1 MLSPV
6 SLNLL
11 QYYPAANGTGT
22 SNNLT
27 TTASNKDNID
37 QFLGRVD
44 QNIGNKI
51 RLYVRYNWHDSLN
64 TSIGAIPATGITQPR
79 VNKNT
84 LFTYTHTLKPNLFND
99 FRIGYHRLDFDTLN
113 QFSVNGQNDAG
124 TSLGIP
130 GFDGDTR
137 YSNPGLPSV
146 NVSNFGGLGTGGSNW
161 YQFDTTFQASDVLAW
176 NRGSHNVRAGFDLR
190 RLATGRR
197 AANDP
202 RGLFNFTG
210 DMSSY
215 SMADF
220 MLGIP
225 RTVIP
230 PTDQIQG
237 HVGGWRNGF
246 FINDNWQAKRNLTL
260 SLGLRYER
268 STPVQTY
275 AGVADMLAED
285 FLTIIPSPNLADYPV
300 KGFQFTEA
308 NNKDWA
314 PRLGATYRFGE
325 KTVLRA
331 GYGIYYNPNQMNSF
345 TFLTNNPPLAVVS
358 TYTNDLTN
366 PTLSFDHPLGVA
378 GPAAAPDMISP
389 TRNLPNARKDQWS
402 FDVQRELWASG
413 AVDIQYLG
421 LQHEPPG
428 SQLLQQ
434 HADAG
439 CWRGRSAPANL
450 AVQEPPHH
458 PERSHRRL

>member
-1 MLSPV
+1 MC
-6 SLNLL
+6 
-11 QYYPAANGTGT
+11 ATTG
-22 SNNLT
+22 
-27 TTASNKDNID
+27 TTASIP
-37 QFLGRVD
+37 
-44 QNIGNKI
+44 
-51 RLYVRYNWHDSLN
+51 
-64 TSIGAIPATGITQPR
+64 SIGAIPATGVTQPR

-99 FRIGYHRLDFDTLN
+99 FRIGYHRLDFNTLN
-113 QFSVNGQNDAG
+113 QFLVNDQAG
-124 TSLGIP
+124 SGTALGIP
-130 GFDGDTR
+130 GFDGDTK
-137 YSNPGLPSV
+137 YDNPGIPSV
-146 NVSNFGGLGTGGSNW
+146 NVSTFSSLAAGGTNW

-176 NRGSHNVRAGFDLR
+176 NRGSHNVRTGFDLR
-190 RLATGRR
+190 RLATGRQ

-210 DMSSY
+210 DISGY
-215 SMADF
+215 SVADF
-220 MLGIP
+220 MLGLP

-246 FINDNWQAKRNLTL
+246 FINDNWQARRNLTL

-268 STPVQTY
+268 DTPVQTY

-285 FLTIIPSPNLADYPV
+285 FLTIIPSPNRADYPV
-300 KGFQFTEA
+300 KGFEFTEP

-314 PRLGATYRFGE
+314 PRLGATYRLSE

-358 TYTNDLTN
+358 TYTSDPAN
-366 PTLSFDHPLGVA
+366 PTLSFEHPTGVGRPGGRARHDLADAPSARRAQGSVERRRPA
-378 GPAAAPDMISP
+378 GSVGE
-389 TRNLPNARKDQWS
+389 RRHRHRVRR
-402 FDVQRELWASG
+402 F
-413 AVDIQYLG
+413 
-421 LQHEPPG
+421 QHQPPR

-439 CWRGRSAPANL
+439 SWRGRSTAAHVV
-450 AVQEPPHH
+450 VQEPPHH
-458 PERSHRRL
+458 PERSDR